1 MIGYI
6 TPSLWIIVS
15 YDANR
20 GCWRAD
26 TSDANQWIGVEFDFF
41 FEIKAIQIQSRHD
54 RDYWVE
60 TFELT
65 YSMDGENWITYS
77 NGDGETVMLKFDM
90 FILITG
96 DFNENKCLSISMK
109 KFNF

>member
-1 MIGYI
+1 
-6 TPSLWIIVS
+6 
-15 YDANR
+15 
-20 GCWRAD
+20 
-26 TSDANQWIGVEFDFF
+26 
-41 FEIKAIQIQSRHD
+41 
-54 RDYWVE
+54 
-60 TFELT
+60 
-65 YSMDGENWITYS
+65 MDGENWITYS